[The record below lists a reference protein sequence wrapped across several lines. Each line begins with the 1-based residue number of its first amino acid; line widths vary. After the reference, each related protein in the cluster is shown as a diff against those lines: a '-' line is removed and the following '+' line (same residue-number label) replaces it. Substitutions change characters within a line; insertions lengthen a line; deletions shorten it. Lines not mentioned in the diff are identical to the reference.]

1 MSSERVYFV
10 PEIKDPKNPT
20 VAEIEAGVYL
30 GERYVRSVYLAG
42 PMRNIAYFNFPAF
55 HAAAKFLRSIGHVVV
70 SPAEHDEESGF
81 DFSQCDGTED
91 LAALGFDLKEA
102 LMWDLRAVAECDA
115 IFLLPGW
122 ENSKG
127 AKAELALAEAL
138 GKDVILGYLD

>member
-1 MSSERVYFV
+1 M
-10 PEIKDPKNPT
+10 T
-20 VAEIEAGVYL
+20 
-30 GERYVRSVYLAG
+30 SVYIAG
-42 PMRNIAYFNFPAF
+42 PMRGIKQFNFPAF
-55 HAAAKFLRSIGHVVV
+55 RAAAKFLRSIGRIVV
-70 SPAEHDEESGF
+70 SPAEHDEEAGF

-102 LMWDLRAVAECDA
+102 LMWDLRAVAKCDA

-122 ENSKG
+122 DNSKG

>member
-1 MSSERVYFV
+1 MS
-10 PEIKDPKNPT
+10 
-20 VAEIEAGVYL
+20 
-30 GERYVRSVYLAG
+30 SVYLAG
-42 PMRNIAYFNFPAF
+42 PMRGIPHFNFPAF
-55 HAAAKFLRSIGHVVV
+55 RAAARFLRSMGQIVV
-70 SPAEHDEESGF
+70 SPAEHDEEAGF

-91 LAALGFDLKEA
+91 LAALGFDLTEH
-102 LMWDLRAVAECDA
+102 LMWDLRAVAECDS